1 MIRKAFI
8 AASMAAFAIAGAAG
22 AAQPDDYVGYWK
34 AKDDNAVVKYLQLKL
49 HNGKPKMRAV
59 GQCPT
64 GECEWGTVDA
74 MAFSSQRNASLEQ
87 DVAAVGGL
95 FSQSYGRS
103 IVIVE
108 GDDGDELEVTVYA
121 AQPKT
126 SFVKTYEFVPAPEL
140 QGR

>member
-1 MIRKAFI
+1 MIRKTFI
-8 AASMAAFAIAGAAG
+8 AAGMAALAVAGTAG
-22 AAQPDDYVGYWK
+22 AAQPADYIGYWK
-34 AKDDNAVVKYLQLKL
+34 AKDNNAVVKYLQLKL
-49 HNGKPKMRAV
+49 QNGKPKMRAV

-74 MAFSSQRNASLEQ
+74 MAFSSQRNASLDQ
-87 DVAAVGGL
+87 DVAAVGAL
-95 FSQSYGRS
+95 FSQSYGQS

-121 AQPKT
+121 SQPKT
-126 SFVKTYEFVPAPEL
+126 SFVQTYEFVPAPEL